1 MSQAV
6 IIKSS
11 KNGINLVLDKE
22 LPYTDLLDEIV
33 KKFKESEK
41 FFANSAFAISFD
53 GRELSDEQK
62 NQIVDAIMS
71 ETKVK
76 ILCIMENDEIRDA
89 IIKQKLEEM
98 QHASQKDDSPKG
110 KGCFYYGSL
119 SLGEHM
125 ETDES
130 IVIIGDVP
138 PGAVVVSKGDIVILG
153 SLRGSA
159 FAGMDGKADAFIA
172 ALDFLPEQYNI
183 AGIYGGPLA
192 KEKGIIFPK
201 RNKTSQAK
209 LAFLCDGIINIR
221 SVQ

>member
-22 LPYTDLLDEIV
+22 MPYTDLLEEILR
-33 KKFKESEK
+33 KFKEAEK
-41 FFANSAFAISFD
+41 FFSNAAFAISFD

-62 NQIVDAIMS
+62 YQIVDAIMS
-71 ETKVK
+71 ETGVK

-89 IIKQKLEEM
+89 IIKQKLEEK
-98 QHASQKDDSPKG
+98 QRAAGSITSSKG

-119 SLGEHM
+119 TPGEHM

-138 PGAVVVSKGDIVILG
+138 PDAVVVSKGDIVVLG

-172 ALDFLPEQYNI
+172 ALDFGPEQYNI
-183 AGIYGGPLA
+183 AGVYGSPIE
-192 KEKGIIFPK
+192 KEKNSFFSK

-209 LAFLCDGIINIR
+209 QAFLCDGIINIR
-221 SVQ
+221 PVP

>member
-1 MSQAV
+1 MSQSV

-22 LPYTDLLDEIV
+22 LPYTDLLEEII

-41 FFANSAFAISFD
+41 FFANAAFAISFD

-62 NQIVDAIMS
+62 YQIVDTIMS
-71 ETKVK
+71 ETSVK

-89 IIKQKLEEM
+89 IIKQKLEEK
-98 QHASQKDDSPKG
+98 QRTDGNDIPQ

-119 SLGEHM
+119 TKGEHL

-138 PGAVVVSKGDIVILG
+138 SGAVVVSKGDVVILG

-159 FAGMDGKADAFIA
+159 FAGMDGKTEAFIA

-183 AGIYGGPLA
+183 AGVYGGQLE
-192 KEKGIIFPK
+192 KEKNSIFSK
-201 RNKTSQAK
+201 RNKTAQMK
-209 LAFLCDGIINIR
+209 QAFLCDGIINIR
-221 SVQ
+221 SI